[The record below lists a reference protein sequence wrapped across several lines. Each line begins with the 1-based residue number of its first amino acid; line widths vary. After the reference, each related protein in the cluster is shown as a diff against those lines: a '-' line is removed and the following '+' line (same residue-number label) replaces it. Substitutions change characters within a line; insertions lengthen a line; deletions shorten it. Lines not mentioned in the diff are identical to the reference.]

1 MISWV
6 SSVGEA
12 GERVSGKEVIR
23 RLGMLLK
30 CLGAMLAQSSRI
42 AREGSPLRSGVKVV
56 MLAQCGGGDGILLL
70 LEQSASRGTSRAV
83 ERELN

>member
-1 MISWV
+1 M

-30 CLGAMLAQSSRI
+30 CFGAMLAQSSRI
-42 AREGSPLRSGVKVV
+42 AREGSPLGSAVEVV
-56 MLAQCGGGDGILLL
+56 MLAPCGGGDGILLL
-70 LEQSASRGTSRAV
+70 LEQSASRETSRAV
-83 ERELN
+83 